1 MIPLVSELAPETRG
15 TVMALN
21 VAGMAAGRAISSL
34 IGPRLWIT
42 GGLPLNAAVSAGFVL
57 LASVVLWVGVR
68 DTVTG

>member
-34 IGPRLWIT
+34 IGPRVWAV
-42 GGLPLNAAVSAGFVL
+42 GELPLNAAISAGFVL

-68 DTVTG
+68 ER